1 MHKINTTHKV
11 IVTESIEIKAK
22 YGCFLKNIVPVLIVE
37 KKQLLWLEKDSVCLF
52 NLSILI
58 HDKIFNFL

>member
-11 IVTESIEIKAK
+11 IGAESIKIKTK
-22 YGCFLKNIVPVLIVE
+22 YGFVLTNIVPVLIVE
-37 KKQLLWLEKDSVCLF
+37 TKHFLWLEKDSVCLF